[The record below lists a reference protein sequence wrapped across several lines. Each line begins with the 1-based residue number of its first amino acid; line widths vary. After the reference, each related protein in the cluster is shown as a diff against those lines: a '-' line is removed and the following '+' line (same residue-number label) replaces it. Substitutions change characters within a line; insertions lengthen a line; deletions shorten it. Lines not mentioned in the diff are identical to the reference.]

1 MRFDEII
8 GNEKTK
14 EELKRSLEEDKVSHS
29 YMFIGI
35 EGIGKQLI
43 AKAFAQMILCTNET
57 EKGCNK
63 CKSCIEFQSQNHP
76 DFLYIEP
83 DGNSIKIEQ
92 IRYLQRKIQE
102 KPIISNKKVY
112 IVNDAD
118 KMTKEAQNCLLKT
131 LEEPPEYSII
141 ILIGSNENAF
151 LNTIK
156 SRCMK
161 LTFQPIA
168 PEEIKQYMEKTY
180 GMNNINENML
190 EAFQG
195 SIGKAIALKD
205 KKEEY
210 ENIEK
215 MIEKLDKTDMT
226 ELIGLGSAL
235 YQSKEE
241 INDILEYMNI
251 VLLKMT
257 KENVKYANCID
268 IVENTKKRLHQNA
281 NYDMCIDNMI
291 FNMWEEV
298 N

>member
-1 MRFDEII
+1 MFDEII
-8 GNEKTK
+8 GNEQIKK
-14 EELKRSLEEDKVSHS
+14 ELERSILENKISHS
-29 YMFIGI
+29 YMFVGI
-35 EGIGKQLI
+35 EGIGKQMI
-43 AKAFAQMILCTNET
+43 AKEFARVVLCTNEQ
-57 EKGCNK
+57 EKGCHQ
-63 CKSCIEFQSQNHP
+63 CKSCIEFMSHNHP

-102 KPIISNKKVY
+102 KPIISDKKVY
-112 IVNDAD
+112 IINDAD
-118 KMTKEAQNCLLKT
+118 KMTTEAQNCLLKT
-131 LEEPPEYSII
+131 LEEPPEYGII

-161 LTFQPIA
+161 IAFQPIGE
-168 PEEIKQYMEKTY
+168 EEIKQYMEKTY
-180 GMNNINENML
+180 GMTNISPNML

-195 SIGKAIALKD
+195 SIGKAILLKD
-205 KKEEY
+205 KKEQY
-210 ENIEK
+210 KSIED

-226 ELIGLGSAL
+226 ELMKLGAPL
-235 YQSKEE
+235 YQSKDE
-241 INDILEYMNI
+241 IMNI
-251 VLLKMT
+251 LDYINIILLKLAKQNT
-257 KENVKYANCID
+257 QYANCID
-268 IVENTKKRLHQNA
+268 VIENTKKRLNQNA